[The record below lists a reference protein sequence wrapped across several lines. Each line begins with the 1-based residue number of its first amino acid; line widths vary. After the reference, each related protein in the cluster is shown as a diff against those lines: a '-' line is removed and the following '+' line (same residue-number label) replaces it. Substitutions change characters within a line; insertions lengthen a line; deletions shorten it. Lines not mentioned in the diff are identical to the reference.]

1 MIKLYR
7 TPQALRS
14 FARLFTVFLPPFY
27 APSYAEIALGLN
39 SLAAGIIFS
48 VLTSLALT
56 ALFETI
62 SQMED
67 PFLGH
72 ASLDGVDVD
81 SELSSSFVVQ
91 CIMMRSHFF
100 RDAEPFDENC
110 VATTVCE
117 RLSVKEF
124 TMVSSV
130 RNSKKGYQQQRSGTT
145 HSNAL

>member
-1 MIKLYR
+1 MIKLYP

-14 FARLFTVFLPPFY
+14 FARLLTVFLPPFY
-27 APSYAEIALGLN
+27 APSYAEIALGLY

-100 RDAEPFDENC
+100 RESWK
-110 VATTVCE
+110 AT
-117 RLSVKEF
+117 K
-124 TMVSSV
+124 
-130 RNSKKGYQQQRSGTT
+130 
-145 HSNAL
+145 

>member
-14 FARLFTVFLPPFY
+14 FARLFTVCLPPFY
-27 APSYAEIALGLN
+27 APSYAEIARSVG
-39 SLAAGIIFS
+39 SLAVGVLFS

-67 PFLGH
+67 PFCDY
-72 ASLDGVDVD
+72 ASLDGVDVET
-81 SELSSSFVVQ
+81 ELSSSFVIQ
-91 CIMMRSHFF
+91 CMTMRSHFY
-100 RDAEPFDENC
+100 RDAGPFDENC
-110 VATTVCE
+110 VATTICE
-117 RLSVKEF
+117 RLPVKEF

-130 RNSKKGYQQQRSGTT
+130 KKSKAR
-145 HSNAL
+145 